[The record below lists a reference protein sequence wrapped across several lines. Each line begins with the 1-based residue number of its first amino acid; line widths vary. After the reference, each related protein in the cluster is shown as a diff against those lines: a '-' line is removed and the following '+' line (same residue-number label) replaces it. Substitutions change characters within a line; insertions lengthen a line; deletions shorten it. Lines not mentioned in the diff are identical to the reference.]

1 MSKGQ
6 VLIVLGVLILV
17 TGASVSWQEND
28 EPEIY
33 HDWDEIMRMSGG
45 EDDQL
50 PQNANSMFTGSG
62 RCGGCHGHDP
72 NGYASMTAD
81 SVDVNPRDDWR
92 ATMMANSAKDPFWQA
107 KVAHEVA
114 INPDH
119 QVELEDKCTACHS
132 PMGHFAAHFD
142 GAEYYSMAEAMSD
155 SLALDGVS
163 CGPCHQQNEMGIGS
177 VFSGDLSFQTD
188 TVYGPYGNDPEAL
201 PIFNQPM
208 LSFVGYDA
216 VFGDHVNKS
225 ELCAGCHTLI
235 TNTVDLEGEFSGGE
249 FVEQATYHEWLNSSY
264 SDPDT
269 GQECQGCH
277 FPQID
282 EPIVI
287 SSNYIFL
294 QGREPYG
301 LHYMVGG
308 NTFMLELMKDNI
320 DQLGLWASE
329 EQFQTVIDRTMVSL
343 QEQSALVELEELGIE
358 NDTAYYQVK
367 LTNLTGHK
375 FPSGYPS
382 RRAYIEFVALSPEG
396 DTLFKSGVMNSGYE
410 VLGQDPVYEP
420 HYEVISEED
429 EVQIYQLVMGDVN
442 GDVTTVLERAADPLK
457 DNRLVPA
464 GFSTTHFAYDTTKMA
479 GLVINDSNFNYDS
492 GVEGS
497 GTDLIEYRVGLNGYI
512 GAFEVTANLMYQSV
526 PPKWNEE
533 LFAVDHP
540 KINEFEE
547 MYWESGPDP
556 VLIDSQSWQSVVVGV
571 DENQVSLNVYPNP
584 TRLGYVTVE
593 SSEILSMSL
602 FDAQGRKLRDVIL
615 KVGSNRV
622 DLPSSG
628 TYYLSQLNLS
638 NPVVIRLLAL

>member
-1 MSKGQ
+1 MSKWQ
-6 VLIVLGVLILV
+6 VLFVLGVLILI
-17 TGASVSWQEND
+17 TGTSMSWQQHD
-28 EPEIY
+28 EPERY
-33 HDWDEIMRMSGG
+33 HDWKDIMRMSGG

-50 PQNANSMFTGSG
+50 PQNANNMFTGSG
-62 RCGGCHGHDP
+62 KCGGCHGYDP
-72 NGYASMTAD
+72 ALYASLTAD

-107 KVAHEVA
+107 KVAHEVS

-119 QVELEDKCTACHS
+119 QQALEDKCTSCHS
-132 PMGHFAAHFD
+132 PMGHFAAHFE

-163 CGPCHQQNEMGIGS
+163 CGPCHQQKELGIGAS
-177 VFSGDLSFQTD
+177 FSGELEFQTD

-201 PIFNQPM
+201 PVFNQPM

-216 VFGDHVNKS
+216 VYGDHVLKS

-235 TNTVDLEGEFSGGE
+235 TNTVDFEGEFTGGE

-269 GQECQGCH
+269 GEECQGCH
-277 FPQID
+277 FPQLD

-320 DQLGLWASE
+320 DELGLWASE

-343 QEQSALVELEELGIE
+343 QEQSALIELEELVIDE
-358 NDTAYYQVK
+358 DTAYYQVK

-382 RRAYIEFVALSPEG
+382 RRAYIEFLALSAEG

-410 VLGQDPVYEP
+410 VLGQDPDYEP
-420 HYEVISEED
+420 HYDAISDEN
-429 EVQIYQLVMGDVN
+429 EVQIYQIVLGDVN
-442 GDVTTVLERAADPLK
+442 GGVTTVLERAAEPLK
-457 DNRLVPA
+457 DNRLVPS
-464 GFSTTHFAYDTTKMA
+464 GFSTSHFAYDTTMMA
-479 GLVINDSNFNYDS
+479 GLVLDDSNFNYDGGS
-492 GVEGS
+492 EGS
-497 GTDLIEYRVGLNGYI
+497 GSDLIEYRVALNGYI
-512 GAFEVTANLMYQSV
+512 GAIEVTANLMYQSV

-540 KINEFEE
+540 EINEFEE
-547 MYWESGPDP
+547 MYWESGPAP
-556 VLIDSQSWQSVVVGV
+556 VLVDSQSYESVIVGV
-571 DENQVSLNVYPNP
+571 GEKQASIQVYPNP
-584 TRLGYVTVE
+584 TFTGRVTIE
-593 SSEILSMSL
+593 SSEVISLSL
-602 FDAQGRKLRDVIL
+602 FDALGKKVKDVTL
-615 KVGSNRV
+615 TVGTNQI
-622 DLPSSG
+622 DLPSAG
-628 TYYLSQLNLS
+628 TYFLSQMDAR
-638 NPVVIRLLAL
+638 NPMVIRLLAL